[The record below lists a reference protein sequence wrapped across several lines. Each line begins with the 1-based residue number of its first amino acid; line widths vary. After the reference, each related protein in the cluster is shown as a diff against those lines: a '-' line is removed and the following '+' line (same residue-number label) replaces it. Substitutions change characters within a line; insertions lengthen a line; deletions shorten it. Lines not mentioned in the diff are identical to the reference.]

1 MNFNSKVLESAVNEL
16 SRFPGVGKKTAL
28 RMVVH
33 LLKTDKL
40 IVNKLAQSLL
50 ELKEK
55 ICNCS
60 ICGNISEAAVCHI
73 CNSVNRNKSLVCV
86 VRDFQDIL
94 ALENTGQYNGVYHVL
109 GGLISPM
116 DGIGPD
122 EINLKLLIYRV
133 KQGDINEIIMALS
146 ATMEGDTTAFYIS
159 KILAEFNLKFSAIS
173 RGISVGGELEFAD
186 EITLG
191 RSIKDRVPFNQ

>member
-33 LLKTDKL
+33 LLKTDRSV
-40 IVNKLAQSLL
+40 VNKLAQSLL

-55 ICNCS
+55 IGKCS
-60 ICGNISEAAVCHI
+60 ICGNISEANVCTI
-73 CNSVNRNKSLVCV
+73 CNAVNRQKSIVCV
-86 VRDFQDIL
+86 VRDFQDVL

-116 DGIGPD
+116 DGIGP
-122 EINLKLLIYRV
+122 E
-133 KQGDINEIIMALS
+133 DINITALLTRVEKGEIAEIIMALS

-159 KILAEFNLKFSAIS
+159 KILTDYNLQFSSIS
-173 RGISVGGELEFAD
+173 RGIAVGGELEFAD

-191 RSIKDRVPFNQ
+191 RSIKDRVPFNN

>member
-1 MNFNSKVLESAVNEL
+1 MNFNSKVLENAVNEL
-16 SRFPGVGKKTAL
+16 SRFPGIGKKTAL

-40 IVNKLAQSLL
+40 VVNKLAQSII

-55 ICNCS
+55 IGNCKICGNMSETECCS
-60 ICGNISEAAVCHI
+60 ICT
-73 CNSVNRNKSLVCV
+73 SVNRQKSLVCV
-86 VRDFQDIL
+86 VKDFQDVL

-116 DGIGPD
+116 DGIGPED
-122 EINLKLLIYRV
+122 INLSQLIHRV
-133 KQGDINEIIMALS
+133 KTGEINEIIMALS

-159 KILAEFNLKFSAIS
+159 KVLSAYNVKFTAIS

-191 RSIKDRVPFNQ
+191 RSIKDRIPFNS

>member
-16 SRFPGVGKKTAL
+16 SRFPGVGKETAL

-40 IVNKLAQSLL
+40 VVNKLAQSIL

-55 ICNCS
+55 MGNCT
-60 ICGNISEAAVCHI
+60 ICGNISEATVCNI
-73 CNSVNRNKSLVCV
+73 CNSVNRQKSLVCV
-86 VRDFQDIL
+86 VRDFQDVL

-116 DGIGPD
+116 DGVGPE
-122 EINLKLLIYRV
+122 EINLNALVNRV
-133 KQGDINEIIMALS
+133 KTGDIKEIIMALS

-159 KILAEFNLKFSAIS
+159 KILAEYNVAFSAIS
-173 RGISVGGELEFAD
+173 RGIAVGGELEFAD

-191 RSIKDRVPFNQ
+191 RSIKDRRPFNN